1 LRNEKTACII
11 VLAQYKFERQSITC
25 IFVLLGCH
33 PKNTGLSSA
42 KTLSPSSLPTAWAFN
57 FSAFN
62 IYIEDKSPIQL
73 HSEA

>member
-1 LRNEKTACII
+1 MNANPLLVYLSCWVATLKIL
-11 VLAQYKFERQSITC
+11 VL
-25 IFVLLGCH
+25 V
-33 PKNTGLSSA
+33 SA

>member
-1 LRNEKTACII
+1 LSCWVATLKIL
-11 VLAQYKFERQSITC
+11 VL
-25 IFVLLGCH
+25 V
-33 PKNTGLSSA
+33 SA